1 MVRILVSKKLKL
13 GVVGL
18 VHDHVWGLLQQFREI
33 SVVEIKAVADPNQ
46 ELIDRVID
54 MFGIKEKYHNYGE
67 MLAKAELDA
76 ILLCN
81 ENARHADVVEIAA
94 EKGIHVMMEKPMAAT
109 LAQADRILRAEN
121 NYGIKVMVNYPTA
134 WNPAIRHAHKLVN
147 EGKIGNIFHIRYR
160 GAHAGPKEVGCSPY
174 FYDWLY
180 NIELNGGGA
189 LMDYCCYGVNLS
201 LWFLNKRPSRVM
213 AYAANLARK
222 YIDVED
228 NAVVLMDFV
237 DAVGIAE
244 GCWSQI
250 GPYPDSGPVIN
261 GSEGSIMITGDKK
274 IHLFTLKRKNDYK
287 DINYT
292 IIDPDPLP
300 LGMRT
305 GPEYLVNKIL
315 NDEKIDP
322 PLNAKFNRD
331 VQEVLEAAIRATRKS
346 SYVSLPLGD

>member
-180 NIELNGGGA
+180 DIKLNGGGGSHGLLLLWCESLSMVSQQEA
-189 LMDYCCYGVNLS
+189 LTSNGL
-201 LWFLNKRPSRVM
+201 R
-213 AYAANLARK
+213 
-222 YIDVED
+222 
-228 NAVVLMDFV
+228 
-237 DAVGIAE
+237 
-244 GCWSQI
+244 SQ
-250 GPYPDSGPVIN
+250 S
-261 GSEGSIMITGDKK
+261 SEK
-274 IHLFTLKRKNDYK
+274 IHRRRGQRSGVDGFRGCRRN
-287 DINYT
+287 
-292 IIDPDPLP
+292 
-300 LGMRT
+300 
-305 GPEYLVNKIL
+305 
-315 NDEKIDP
+315 
-322 PLNAKFNRD
+322 
-331 VQEVLEAAIRATRKS
+331 S
-346 SYVSLPLGD
+346 